1 MLAVM
6 CGLRRAGFLWSAL
19 NGTGF
24 KYFFCRLPGKGEKK
38 MNNNK
43 KDEVSPM
50 KLLIFLMGAF
60 CYCCMLMNFGCAAA
74 VVGGGA
80 AGGYAVGGDERS
92 AGTMV
97 DDAAITAK
105 VKSELIGEKNVK
117 ARNID
122 VDTVAGVVVLS
133 GYVDSQQ
140 EANRAGLIAKSVS
153 GVVRVKN
160 ELRVGSRTM
169 GQGFDDKVLGAKIK
183 ARLMEEPG
191 IRSLNIEVDVYSGSA
206 NVTGTVSSQEMKK
219 KVLNLIR
226 SIEGVRGVVDNL
238 QVH

>member
-1 MLAVM
+1 MKTLNFFVGVFC
-6 CGLRRAGFLWSAL
+6 CG
-19 NGTGF
+19 
-24 KYFFCRLPGKGEKK
+24 
-38 MNNNK
+38 
-43 KDEVSPM
+43 
-50 KLLIFLMGAF
+50 
-60 CYCCMLMNFGCAAA
+60 CMLTSFGCAAA

-80 AGGYAVGGDERS
+80 AGGYAVGTDERS
-92 AGTMV
+92 AGTML

-105 VKSELIGEKNVK
+105 VKTELIGEKNVK

-122 VDTVAGVVVLS
+122 VDTVAGVVALS

-140 EANRAGLIAKSVS
+140 EVNRAGSLAKSVS

-169 GQGFDDKVLGAKIK
+169 GQGFDDKVLGGKIK

-191 IRSLNIEVDVYSGSA
+191 VRSLNIDVDVYSGTA
-206 NVTGTVSSQEMKK
+206 NVTGVVASQEQKK
-219 KVLNLIR
+219 NVLNLIR

-238 QVH
+238 QVR

>member
-1 MLAVM
+1 MKMQNYFVWALC
-6 CGLRRAGFLWSAL
+6 CGL
-19 NGTGF
+19 
-24 KYFFCRLPGKGEKK
+24 
-38 MNNNK
+38 
-43 KDEVSPM
+43 VSIS
-50 KLLIFLMGAF
+50 L
-60 CYCCMLMNFGCAAA
+60 GCTAA

-80 AGGYAVGGDERS
+80 AGGYAVGSDERS
-92 AGTMV
+92 AATML

-105 VKSELIGEKNVK
+105 VKTELIGEKNVK

-140 EANRAGLIAKSVS
+140 EANRAGLVAKSVS

-160 ELRVGSRTM
+160 ELRVGSRTV
-169 GQGFDDKVLGAKIK
+169 GQGIDDKVLGAKIK
-183 ARLMEEPG
+183 TRLMEEPG
-191 IRSLNIEVDVYSGSA
+191 VRSLNIDVDVYSGTA
-206 NVTGTVSSQEMKK
+206 NVTGTVASQEQKK
-219 KVLNLIR
+219 HVLSLIR

>member
-1 MLAVM
+1 MKMPTFFV
-6 CGLRRAGFLWSAL
+6 RAL
-19 NGTGF
+19 
-24 KYFFCRLPGKGEKK
+24 
-38 MNNNK
+38 
-43 KDEVSPM
+43 
-50 KLLIFLMGAF
+50 
-60 CYCCMLMNFGCAAA
+60 CCAYILTSLGCAAA

-80 AGGYAVGGDERS
+80 AGGYAVGTDERS
-92 AGTMV
+92 APTML

-105 VKSELIGEKNVK
+105 VKTELIGDKNVK

-140 EANRAGLIAKSVS
+140 EANRAGSLAKSVS

-169 GQGFDDKVLGAKIK
+169 GQGFDDKVLGGKIK
-183 ARLMEEPG
+183 TRLMEEPG
-191 IRSLNIEVDVYSGSA
+191 IKSLNIDVDVYSGTA
-206 NVTGTVSSQEMKK
+206 NVTGVVASQEQKK
-219 KVLNLIR
+219 NVLNLIR

-238 QVH
+238 LVR

>member
-1 MLAVM
+1 MKILSNFV
-6 CGLRRAGFLWSAL
+6 GLLCC
-19 NGTGF
+19 T
-24 KYFFCRLPGKGEKK
+24 
-38 MNNNK
+38 
-43 KDEVSPM
+43 
-50 KLLIFLMGAF
+50 
-60 CYCCMLMNFGCAAA
+60 CMLTCLGCAAA

-80 AGGYAVGGDERS
+80 AGGYAVGTDERS
-92 AGTMV
+92 AGTML

-105 VKSELIGEKNVK
+105 VKTALVSEKNVK

-140 EANRAGLIAKSVS
+140 EVSRAGSLAKSVS

-160 ELRVGSRTM
+160 ELQVGSRTM

-191 IRSLNIEVDVYSGSA
+191 IRSLNIDVDVYSGTA
-206 NVTGTVSSQEMKK
+206 NVTGTVASQEQKK
-219 KVLNLIR
+219 NIFNLIR
-226 SIEGVRGVVDNL
+226 SVQGVKGIVDNL
-238 QVH
+238 QIH

>member
-1 MLAVM
+1 MKILNLFVGVFC
-6 CGLRRAGFLWSAL
+6 CGCILTS
-19 NGTGF
+19 
-24 KYFFCRLPGKGEKK
+24 
-38 MNNNK
+38 
-43 KDEVSPM
+43 
-50 KLLIFLMGAF
+50 MG
-60 CYCCMLMNFGCAAA
+60 CTAAA
-74 VVGGGA
+74 VGGGA
-80 AGGYAVGGDERS
+80 AGGYAVGTDERS
-92 AGTMV
+92 SGTML
-97 DDAAITAK
+97 DDATITAK
-105 VKSELIGEKNVK
+105 VKSELIAEKNVK

-133 GYVDSQQ
+133 GYVDSRQ
-140 EANRAGLIAKSVS
+140 EADRAGQLARTVP

-169 GQGFDDKVLGAKIK
+169 GQGLDDAVLSSKIK

-191 IRSLNIEVDVYSGSA
+191 VKSLNIDVDVYSGSA
-206 NVTGTVSSQEMKK
+206 NVTGTVPNQETRR

>member
-1 MLAVM
+1 MKWGSIKPMKVLICFASVCC
-6 CGLRRAGFLWSAL
+6 CGL
-19 NGTGF
+19 
-24 KYFFCRLPGKGEKK
+24 
-38 MNNNK
+38 
-43 KDEVSPM
+43 
-50 KLLIFLMGAF
+50 LLASL
-60 CYCCMLMNFGCAAA
+60 LGCTAAM
-74 VVGGGA
+74 VGGGA
-80 AGGYAVGGDERS
+80 AGGYAVGTDERP

-105 VKSELIGEKNVK
+105 VKTEFIGDKNVK

-140 EANRAGLIAKSVS
+140 EVNRAGQLAKSVP

-169 GQGFDDKVLGAKIK
+169 GQGFDDKVLSAKIK

-191 IRSLNIEVDVYSGSA
+191 VRSLNIDVDVYSGSA
-206 NVTGTVSSQEMKK
+206 NVTGTVPNQEQKK
-219 KVLNLIR
+219 KILALIR
-226 SIEGVRGVVDNL
+226 SVDGVKGVVDNL
-238 QVH
+238 QVR